1 MPRWSSYDAEA
12 TLLTSKQ
19 DPIMRTNNSLQEFAV
34 RFRAASTQSLV
45 EEFNRQVGNAGWT
58 SARANHDQA
67 LISEFRNRRID
78 TSAVYDGQSIDFGR
92 CLRLDEASGRLV

>member
-1 MPRWSSYDAEA
+1 M
-12 TLLTSKQ
+12 SK
-19 DPIMRTNNSLQEFAV
+19 NNSIQEFAA

-78 TSAVYDGQSIDFGR
+78 TSTVYDGLSIDFGR
-92 CLRLDEASGRLV
+92 CVRLDEAAGILLN